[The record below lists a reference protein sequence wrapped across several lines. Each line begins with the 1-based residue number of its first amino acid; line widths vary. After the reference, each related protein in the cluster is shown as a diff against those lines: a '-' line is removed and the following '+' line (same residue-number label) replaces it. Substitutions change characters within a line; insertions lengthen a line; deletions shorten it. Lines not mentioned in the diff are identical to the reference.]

1 MDINITVNGESR
13 AMLPDS
19 TVLSLLEALGL
30 NPRAVAVELNGEILG
45 RDDFSGTKLSG
56 GDRVELVR
64 FVGGG

>member
-1 MDINITVNGESR
+1 MDITITVNGESR
-13 AMLPDS
+13 TMLADS

-45 RDDFSGTKLSG
+45 RDDFGGTKLSG

>member
-1 MDINITVNGESR
+1 MDINITVNGEFR

-45 RDDFSGTKLSG
+45 RDDFAGTKLSG

>member
-30 NPRAVAVELNGEILG
+30 NPRAVAVELNGDILG
-45 RDDFSGTKLSG
+45 RERFAETPLAE
-56 GDRVELVR
+56 GDRLELVR